1 MRIEPK
7 NITVRELTKGYVD
20 NEDEGVLGY
29 DSKLNIRPPYQR
41 EFIYKPEQRDAVIDT
56 VIKKFPLNVMYWSVR
71 DDGNFELID
80 GQQRTISICK
90 YVTGKF
96 SYNTKYFHNLQD
108 DEQEKILDY
117 VLTIYLCSGKN
128 SERLDWF
135 KTINIAGEK
144 LTAQELRNAIFS
156 GTWVSHAREF
166 FSKRECAAYQIA
178 KNYVSGTTIRQD
190 YLATAIKWIS
200 KGEINDYM
208 AKNQHEQ
215 NANELWN
222 YFQSV
227 INWIKTTFK
236 SKNSNMKSVD
246 WGYLYDNYKS
256 YPLNTDDIDA
266 EVKKLMMD
274 DDVYKKS
281 GIYPYIL
288 TRLISLMRAQVF
300 FLLYSCFVILVNE
313 YSCELKYLRAVG
325 WNHELNMIVL
335 LWYVVVDE
343 FLLDIV
349 RLCSTTKLCW
359 GIL

>member
-288 TRLISLMRAQVF
+288 TRDERYLAIRTFSENMKSKIYEAQDHKCKICNKEF
-300 FLLYSCFVILVNE
+300 ELSEMEADHIDPWHEGGKTKEENCQLLCKADNRR
-313 YSCELKYLRAVG
+313 KAG
-325 WNHELNMIVL
+325 N
-335 LWYVVVDE
+335 
-343 FLLDIV
+343 
-349 RLCSTTKLCW
+349 
-359 GIL
+359 